1 MSNLEFTRSRLDCAT
16 IMRGALKA
24 HGISDLDK
32 AHANA
37 LHSLS
42 MLKLHKIVG
51 QPDAADLL
59 AVRDD
64 LIEVAKIVD
73 KLVLAIGDEAVS
85 ASNKVDLS
93 LFEHQ
98 VIGAVKGDAAFNLT
112 EAAEEIEEALRED
125 AA

>member
-42 MLKLHKIVG
+42 MIKLHKIVG

-64 LIEVAKIVD
+64 LVDVAKIID
-73 KLVLAIGDEAVS
+73 KLVLAMGQAAAESSHKI
-85 ASNKVDLS
+85 DLDY
-93 LFEHQ
+93 FTDR
-98 VIGAVKGDAAFNLT
+98 VIGAVDGEATSVLNDAAN
-112 EAAEEIEEALRED
+112 EISLQLLEVA
-125 AA
+125 

>member
-42 MLKLHKIVG
+42 MLKLHKIAG

-64 LIEVAKIVD
+64 LIEVAKIID
-73 KLVLAIGDEAVS
+73 KLVLAMGQAAAESSHKI
-85 ASNKVDLS
+85 DLDY
-93 LFEHQ
+93 FTDR
-98 VIGAVKGDAAFNLT
+98 VFGAVDGEATSVLNDAANEISLQLL
-112 EAAEEIEEALRED
+112 EAAE
-125 AA
+125 